1 MNPYQ
6 KLQQRKRKWSPV
18 QTTAGK
24 LNEGAE
30 EAIFRALAMRH
41 MELPVGEFI
50 EASLS
55 EIPVLSQD
63 LLRSNI
69 KDEENHD
76 LALGYIANAL
86 GTDPKAEEEALRIR
100 AAWEAH
106 PDHTVLKAL
115 VAERA
120 LFFVLLPFF
129 RFNGDAGLRT
139 VSADISRDEQV
150 HVAANSLVCRELG
163 LTPSPSLDKLRKATI
178 NWVMTPLKS
187 STNKYLDKKFWL
199 DSSDSLMYQG
209 KAPELSDTKRARM
222 PAFFEHANPNLPSML
237 EAHGLQLTS
246 LVQQLEENFPPVNPH
261 PDDSHSKIMYS
272 AGQRSVVEW
281 IQHQLNEENNG

>member
-6 KLQQRKRKWSPV
+6 KLQNRKRTWTPV
-18 QTTAGK
+18 QTTAGQVK
-24 LNEGAE
+24 AGAE

-41 MELPVGEFI
+41 MELPVGDFI
-50 EASLS
+50 ESALS

-76 LALGYIANAL
+76 LALGYIANAV
-86 GTDPKAEEEALRIR
+86 GVDPKAEEEAKRIR
-100 AAWEAH
+100 EAWTTH

-120 LFFVLLPFF
+120 VFFVLLPLF

-178 NWVMTPLKS
+178 NWVMQPLKVAS
-187 STNKYLDKKFWL
+187 PDKYLSKKFWL
-199 DSSDSLMYQG
+199 DASDRLMYEG
-209 KAPELSDTKRARM
+209 KAPELSDTKRGRM
-222 PAFFEHANPNLPSML
+222 PAFFEHANPNLPQY
-237 EAHGLQLTS
+237 A
-246 LVQQLEENFPPVNPH
+246 
-261 PDDSHSKIMYS
+261 
-272 AGQRSVVEW
+272 
-281 IQHQLNEENNG
+281 

>member
-6 KLQQRKRKWSPV
+6 KLQQRKRKWTPV
-18 QTTAGK
+18 QTTSGK
-24 LNEGAE
+24 LKDGAE
-30 EAIFRALAMRH
+30 ETIYRALAMRH
-41 MELPVGEFI
+41 MELPVGDFI
-50 EASLS
+50 EAALSEVPSLS
-55 EIPVLSQD
+55 AD

-86 GTDPKAEEEALRIR
+86 GVDETAEAEAKRLRE
-100 AAWEAH
+100 AWTAH

-150 HVAANSLVCRELG
+150 HVACNSLVCRELG
-163 LTPSPSLDKLRKATI
+163 LEISPSLDKLRKATI
-178 NWVMTPLKS
+178 NWVMTPLKVS
-187 STNKYLDKKFWL
+187 HTDKYLSKKFWL
-199 DSSDSLMYQG
+199 DASDRLMYEG

-222 PAFFEHANPNLPSML
+222 PAFFEHANPNLP
-237 EAHGLQLTS
+237 Q
-246 LVQQLEENFPPVNPH
+246 
-261 PDDSHSKIMYS
+261 YS
-272 AGQRSVVEW
+272 
-281 IQHQLNEENNG
+281 

>member
-6 KLQQRKRKWSPV
+6 KLLNRKRKWSPV

-24 LNEGAE
+24 LKEGAE
-30 EAIFRALAMRH
+30 ETIFRALAMRH
-41 MELPVGEFI
+41 MELPVGDFI
-50 EASLS
+50 ASAIS

-76 LALGYIANAL
+76 LALGYIAKAL
-86 GTDPKAEEEALRIR
+86 GVDPQAEEEAKRLR

-120 LFFVLLPFF
+120 IFFVLLPFF

-163 LTPSPSLDKLRKATI
+163 YEPSASLDKLRKATI

-187 STNKYLDKKFWL
+187 STDKYLDKKFWL
-199 DSSDSLMYQG
+199 DASDRLMYEG

-222 PAFFEHANPNLPSML
+222 PAFFEHANPNLPQY
-237 EAHGLQLTS
+237 A
-246 LVQQLEENFPPVNPH
+246 
-261 PDDSHSKIMYS
+261 
-272 AGQRSVVEW
+272 
-281 IQHQLNEENNG
+281 